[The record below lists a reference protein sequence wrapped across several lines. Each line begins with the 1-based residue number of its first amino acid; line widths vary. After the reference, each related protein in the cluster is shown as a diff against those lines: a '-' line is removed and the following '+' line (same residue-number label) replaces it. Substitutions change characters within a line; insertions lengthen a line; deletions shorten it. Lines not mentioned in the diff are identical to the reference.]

1 MNFQSIKN
9 ICAERTSNERGV
21 SLLLAIFL
29 GITLS
34 SIGYATFHAV
44 IISSRTSGDHAQAT
58 QAFWAAE
65 AGLERALRYLRFASP
80 PPGGTAPFTYQ
91 SNIEVG
97 NGNYTTQIDPDDA
110 NTGTYI
116 KGYTITVAATVG
128 DISRSIRS
136 HVRTS
141 TFGKYA
147 YLSGSEGGTIWFTS
161 SDLIEGPL
169 HSNDRISI
177 TGSPT
182 FMGKVTSSATSFN
195 QGGGYNP
202 DFQEGY
208 QLGVPQ
214 VDFPVLQDVIDNYLL
229 ENGGSNPPLTID
241 ARFNRDA
248 EVIFNPNGTITYSV
262 WRYNYW
268 GSKVYIIQNQVV
280 DLASVSGMIN
290 VKGDVD
296 VKGTVKGQV
305 TLLASDNIN
314 IVDNILY
321 HDSGAG
327 GIPSTSSTDVLGLI
341 SVKNIVIADTY
352 ANRSDCIVNG
362 AMLALGTSFTVENY
376 YSGSHRGTLSIYGS
390 LSQKIRGPVGT
401 FSSWGGSTG
410 YSKNYH
416 YDQRLNAMIPP
427 YFPTTG
433 QYEVTNWTDLSH

>member
-1 MNFQSIKN
+1 MKWYRLKKFVGSIKN
-9 ICAERTSNERGV
+9 SEAGV
-21 SLLLAIFL
+21 SLLLALFL

-34 SIGYATFHAV
+34 ALGYATFHTV
-44 IISSRTSGDHAQAT
+44 IITGRTSGDHAQAM
-58 QAFWAAE
+58 QAFWIAE
-65 AGLERALRYLRFASP
+65 AGMERALRYLRFASP

-91 SNIEVG
+91 HDIEVG
-97 NGNYTTQIDPDDA
+97 SGEYTSKIDPDDS
-110 NTGTYI
+110 NIGTYI
-116 KGYTITVAATVG
+116 KGYTITVEAEVG
-128 DISRSIRS
+128 EIERSIRS

-161 SDLIEGPL
+161 SDLIEGPM

-182 FMGKVTSSATSFN
+182 FMGKVTSAATSFN
-195 QGGGYNP
+195 QGGGFNP
-202 DFQEGY
+202 DFQQGY

-248 EVIFNPNGTITYSV
+248 EITFNANGTITYSV
-262 WRYNYW
+262 WRYNWW
-268 GSKVYIIQNQVV
+268 GQKIYIVNNQVV
-280 DLASVSGMIN
+280 SLASVSGMLN

-296 VKGTVKGQV
+296 IKGTINGQV

-314 IVDNILY
+314 IIDDIVY
-321 HDSGAG
+321 HDSDAS
-327 GIPSTSSTDVLGLI
+327 GIPSPASTDLLGMI
-341 SVKNIVIADTY
+341 SVKNIVIADTWE
-352 ANRSDCIVNG
+352 NRNNCIING
-362 AMLALGTSFTVENY
+362 AMLALGNSFTVQNY
-376 YSGSHRGTLSIYGS
+376 WTGAPRGTLSIYGS
-390 LSQKIRGPVGT
+390 LSQKVRGPVGT
-401 FSSWGGSTG
+401 FSNWGGSTG

-416 YDQRLNAMIPP
+416 YDQRLNSMIPP

-433 QYEVTNWTDLSH
+433 QYEVTNWTDLSQ